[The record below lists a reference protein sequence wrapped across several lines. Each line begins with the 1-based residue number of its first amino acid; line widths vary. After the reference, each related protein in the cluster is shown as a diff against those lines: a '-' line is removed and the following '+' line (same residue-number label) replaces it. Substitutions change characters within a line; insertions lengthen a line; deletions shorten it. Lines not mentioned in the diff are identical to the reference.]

1 MPSRKSI
8 KLFFEQDHSESKQML
23 GDALADNVKNSKTTQ
38 KQRLHTLY
46 TTPFKIED

>member
-1 MPSRKSI
+1 M

-23 GDALADNVKNSKTTQ
+23 GDALADNVKKSKTTQ

-46 TTPFKIED
+46 KTPFKIGD